1 MCTSFIV
8 QNKLHKIY
16 FFMGDK
22 SSVVLHLMS
31 ALLKVQTGSS
41 ANSQSFF
48 ITDVK
53 IHHISSF

>member
-1 MCTSFIV
+1 
-8 QNKLHKIY
+8 
-16 FFMGDK
+16 MGDK